1 MARKTQILTHIEI
14 RQKINRIAYEIL
26 EDNYDAKEITI
37 IGIKKRGLILAKKL
51 QKVLSSIGDLKI
63 ILGELTINKEK
74 PAQEEIQLSLD
85 IKELKH
91 KVVILVDD
99 VANTGQ
105 TLTYA
110 LKPFLTITP
119 KKIRTAVLIDRKHKL
134 FPVCADYVG
143 MSLSTT
149 IQEHI
154 SVNVGQQ
161 KEEGAF
167 LS

>member
-1 MARKTQILTHIEI
+1 MTRKTQILTHIEI
-14 RQKINRIAYEIL
+14 RQKIIRIAYEIL
-26 EDNYDAKEITI
+26 EDNHDAKEITI
-37 IGIKKRGLILAKKL
+37 IGIKKRGLLLAKKL
-51 QKVLSSIGDLKI
+51 QKVLTSIGDLKI
-63 ILGELTINKEK
+63 TLGELIINKEK

-110 LKPFLTITP
+110 LKPFLNIIP
-119 KKIRTAVLIDRKHKL
+119 KKIRTAVLIDREHKL
-134 FPVCADYVG
+134 FPISADYVG

-154 SVNVGQQ
+154 SVNVGQA